1 MSYYTED
8 QLKSMNFGF
17 LGKNVKISDKAV
29 FYHSHLQRIGAN
41 SRIDDFVILSGK
53 VELGRNVFIGLQSN
67 LAGGE
72 PGIRID
78 DFSTLAYGCQIF
90 AQSDD
95 YSGATLT
102 NPTITDKFKSEI
114 KKAVIIEKHCI
125 LGTSTIVFPGV
136 NISQGCALGAG
147 SLVLKST
154 APWGIYAGTPARRIS
169 ERKQELL
176 KLEQDYLSEFG

>member
-29 FYHSHLQRIGAN
+29 FYDSHLQRIGDN

-53 VELGRNVFIGLQSN
+53 VELGRNVHIAVQCN
-67 LAGGE
+67 LAGGSE
-72 PGIRID
+72 GIFIG
-78 DFSTLAYGCQIF
+78 DFSGLAYACQVF
-90 AQSDD
+90 SQSDD
-95 YSGATLT
+95 YSGESLS
-102 NPTITDKFKSEI
+102 NPTVPEKFKNE
-114 KKAVIIEKHCI
+114 EKSSVQISRHCI
-125 LGTSTIVFPGV
+125 LGTNTVVFPGV
-136 NISQGCALGAG
+136 KIAEGCSSAAK
-147 SLVLKST
+147 STFTKST